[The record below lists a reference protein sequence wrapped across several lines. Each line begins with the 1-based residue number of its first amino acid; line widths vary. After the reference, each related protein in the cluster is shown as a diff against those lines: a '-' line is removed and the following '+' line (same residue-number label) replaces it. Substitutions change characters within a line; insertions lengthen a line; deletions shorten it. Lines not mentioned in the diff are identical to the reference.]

1 MKENIPQISMKEKDV
16 YTNPLDW
23 WRIHEPRFPLPRS
36 VPKWVTY
43 MVYGNPFGHRSR
55 HPLLAELSRRI
66 LCIPATSAPSERVF
80 SAAGL
85 TISKKRASFNPD
97 TAADLIFLNGS
108 WAQAEKYNNSCQKK
122 RSFAAS
128 GIQDDFVELL
138 D

>member
-1 MKENIPQISMKEKDV
+1 M

-85 TISKKRASFNPD
+85 TISKKKLKKEISKNENNNVQY
-97 TAADLIFLNGS
+97 IFVRLPGPQS
-108 WAQAEKYNNSCQKK
+108 E
-122 RSFAAS
+122 
-128 GIQDDFVELL
+128 
-138 D
+138 